1 MNAEKALAL
10 LVNLWAEQNGLEVT
24 KLTLIKKENSN
35 HERASKPVHRPQD
48 RRTAAAP

>member
-1 MNAEKALAL
+1 MNAEKALSL
-10 LVNLWAEQNGLEVT
+10 LVNLWAAQNGLEVT
-24 KLTLIKKENSN
+24 KLTIIKKENN